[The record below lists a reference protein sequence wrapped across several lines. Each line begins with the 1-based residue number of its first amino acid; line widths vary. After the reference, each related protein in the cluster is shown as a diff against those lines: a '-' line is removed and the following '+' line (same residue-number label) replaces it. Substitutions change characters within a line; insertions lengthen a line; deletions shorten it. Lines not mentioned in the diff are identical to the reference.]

1 VNEGFLGRF
10 ARFWG
15 SPLGG
20 VLKLVIGLGVLGYV
34 LTTLDVG
41 VLRTLAQRAS
51 VPHLLAIIAVA
62 LAGHVVGALRFK
74 LLADPVVRLPLLEH
88 VRQYFVGAYFSM
100 FLPSSMGGD
109 GVRVLLLK
117 NRGVPASAAASLVFT
132 ERALG
137 AISLVLVAAGAALA
151 STLPRE
157 LTLLLVLAAAGTIP
171 GLLVARYVSQKVTPK
186 NELLRQAVEAAR
198 AALAH
203 GRLLPALGMSIVYQ
217 VATIY
222 VTVVVDQALG
232 LGVEVAMVLALAP
245 LIWFVTLL
253 PISVGGLG
261 VREAGFVLVFA
272 WGGVDRE
279 RALLLSLGT
288 YAGLA
293 LIGLVGALWFT
304 WDRVRGAANREP
316 S

>member
-1 VNEGFLGRF
+1 VSEGFLGRF
-10 ARFWG
+10 ARFLG

-20 VLKLVIGLGVLGYV
+20 LLKLVIGLGVLGYV
-34 LTTLDVG
+34 LTTLDIG

-51 VPHLLAIIAVA
+51 LPHLLAITAVA

-74 LLADPVVRLPLLEH
+74 LLADPVARLSALEH

-117 NRGVPASAAASLVFT
+117 GQGVPASAAASLVFT

-157 LTLLLVLAAAGTIP
+157 LTFLLVLAAAGTIP
-171 GLLVARYVSQKVTPK
+171 GLLVAHLLSQKLSPK
-186 NELLRQAVEAAR
+186 NPLLRQAVEAAR
-198 AALAH
+198 AALSH
-203 GRLLPALGMSIVYQ
+203 GRLLPALVMSIVYQ
-217 VATIY
+217 VATVY

-232 LGVEVAMVLALAP
+232 LGVHAAMVLALAP

-261 VREAGFVLVFA
+261 VREAGFVIVFA
-272 WGGVDRE
+272 WGSVDRE

-293 LIGLVGALWFT
+293 VIGLVGALWFT
-304 WDRVRGAANREP
+304 WDRVRGAATRAG